1 MNTNTAKYIRE
12 SSIVMARRKVAGMTV
27 AALLSLSLAAGTAL
41 AGDHGRRAGEYHER
55 GDYESR
61 IYGLIEKLPQDRV
74 GAWVVNGREIVVT
87 KDSWIREKHG
97 KAEVGAY
104 VEVEGNVTG
113 KAFTAYE
120 VKVKRSKLIGR

>member
-12 SSIVMARRKVAGMTV
+12 SSIEMASRKVASITV

-41 AGDHGRRAGEYHER
+41 AGDHGQRAGEYQER
-55 GDYESR
+55 GDYEIK
-61 IYGLIEKLPQDRV
+61 IYGLIEKLPQDLV

-87 KDSWIREKHG
+87 KDTWIREKHG

-120 VKVKRSKLIGR
+120 VKVKRSK